1 MTINHFST
9 ITKPIIVLA
18 LTTIFFTSQ
27 SASAIGHDKSLNQT
41 EQQGQ
46 HTSKRDHQVKSK
58 LKRLAKHLDLTKTQ
72 KTALREIF
80 VKEKSTRKAQRE
92 RMASFRGELRKLS
105 VSSDFDETQFDLIY
119 EEYQND
125 FKVAALEKAKIRHA
139 MMQVLTPEQ
148 QNKMQKLAKKKGRPE
163 LF

>member
-46 HTSKRDHQVKSK
+46 HASKRGHQVKSK

-148 QNKMQKLAKKKGRPE
+148 QNKMQKLAKKKRRPE

>member
-46 HTSKRDHQVKSK
+46 HTSKRGHQVKSK

-148 QNKMQKLAKKKGRPE
+148 QNKMQKLAKKKRRPE